1 MKLTISLTILLL
13 SSISGYSQNYEK
25 ALEAYNKGIEFQ
37 QAGDAANAI
46 LAYDNA
52 IRLKPDLI
60 EAYNNR
66 ATLKLE
72 AGDVNGAL
80 VDLTRVI
87 EISPTYAMSF
97 YNRGNIYLGKSEYE
111 RAIEDFTS
119 SLKILDGMTNSY
131 DRRAHAMS
139 YNNRGNAFMA
149 LGRHKEALA
158 DYRRSLEIIP
168 NSFEA
173 ITGLGSAKQQLGDHA
188 GAVADYTRALEM
200 VPDNVLILT
209 NRAGANEQV
218 NKEAALADYTK
229 LIGLEPKDAHLHAR
243 RGLVYLDMGRKKEAA
258 ADLRRAFSMDPSLKV
273 EFGEFLKLALQ

>member
-13 SSISGYSQNYEK
+13 ASVLGYSQNYEK
-25 ALEAYNKGIEFQ
+25 AVEAYNKGIELQ

-46 LAYDNA
+46 LAYDLA
-52 IRLKPDLI
+52 LRLKPDLI

-66 ATLKLE
+66 ATLKLN
-72 AGDVNGAL
+72 AGDVDGAL
-80 VDLTRVI
+80 ADLSRVI

-97 YNRGNIYLGKSEYE
+97 YNRGNIHLSKSDYE
-111 RAIEDFTS
+111 RAIDDFTN
-119 SLKILDGMTNSY
+119 SLKILDGMTTSY
-131 DRRAHAMS
+131 DKRAHAMS

-149 LGRHKEALA
+149 LGKNKEALA
-158 DYRRSLEIIP
+158 DYRRALEIIP

-188 GAVADYTRALEM
+188 GAVADYTRALQM
-200 VPDNVLILT
+200 VPDNILILT

-229 LIGLEPKDAHLHAR
+229 LIALDPKDAHLHAR
-243 RGLVYLDMGRKKEAA
+243 RGLVYLDLGRKKEAA
-258 ADLRRAFSMDPSLKV
+258 ADLRRAFLIDTSLKA